1 MKYSIVED
9 LSALPTNGFGNRTLL
24 WWGVL
29 GFISIEATGFV
40 LAAGAY
46 FFLMNHTTPWPPNHA
61 LPQLLAGTLVTVLMV
76 VSEAPNIWA
85 KRVALSQRAGAVR
98 AALVVMSIVGLVL
111 IAVRFAEFRTLQV
124 RWDQDAYG
132 SILWALLF
140 LHTFHLVTD
149 VADTLV
155 LTLFAYMHGLTPAR
169 FSDVADNSLY
179 WHFVVAAWLPVYA
192 LIYWVPRL
200 SS

>member
-1 MKYSIVED
+1 MKYSIGAD
-9 LSALPTNGFGNRTLL
+9 LSVLPNNGFGNRTLL

-29 GFISIEATGFV
+29 GFITIEATAFL

-46 FFLMNHTTPWPPNHA
+46 FFLMNHTAPWPPH
-61 LPQLLAGTLVTVLMV
+61 PPPELLAGTLFTVLMLT
-76 VSEAPNIWA
+76 SEAANMWA
-85 KRVALSQRAGAVR
+85 KRAALAQRAGAVR

-111 IAVRFAEFRTLQV
+111 IAIRFAEFPALQV

-140 LHTFHLVTD
+140 IHTFHLVTD

-155 LTLFAYMHGLTPAR
+155 LTVFAYVHGLTPAR

-179 WHFVVAAWLPVYA
+179 WHFVVAAWLPVYT